1 MEDRDSG
8 RDARGAGLG
17 SEALASLPVP
27 RDWQQRHRR
36 TGPAQCT
43 HGLQAGAG
51 AVSAC
56 RNTV

>member
-1 MEDRDSG
+1 VEDRDSG
-8 RDARGAGLG
+8 RDAGSAGLG
-17 SEALASLPVP
+17 SEALASLLVP
-27 RDWQQRHRR
+27 RDWQLRHRR

-43 HGLQAGAG
+43 HGLQAGAA